1 MINTLSKLPFWNSLN
16 ESQKQYIE
24 QNSVIRRYEEDIE
37 NDSDGKVNVDEERE
51 LALTF
56 ETASIRQLFSLKTAK
71 SLTMLLDLC
80 QNQKLKICSMTFCNK
95 AKNKTG

>member
-24 QNSVIRRYEEDIE
+24 QNSVIRRYEKDIE

-56 ETASIRQLFSLKTAK
+56 ETASIPTVILIKNGRIINHAAGFI
-71 SLTMLLDLC
+71 

-95 AKNKTG
+95 AKNKTS